1 MSLRTYLN
9 ARGYSKYFIYN
20 DIVPMGSAVW
30 STPIEDMLDFP
41 AYTLIKFFENHGFL
55 GMNTGLKWRYVRGG
69 SRSYVNCL
77 RREFPEGAFQA
88 GEKVLTVRSNSPDV
102 EVITSSGIKKFDRVI
117 IASHADQA
125 LSMLE
130 SPDEIQSKLLSAF
143 RYVKNMAVL
152 HTDEKVMPPIRNVW
166 SSWNYKTKL
175 NGDTLRSSTVYY
187 MNRLQKLNSDV
198 NYFVSINDF
207 DAIHPDRIIKSIEY
221 EHPLFDT
228 RAVQAQDSLYRLN
241 LNGPVFFAGAY
252 FKYGFHEDGYQ
263 AGVQAAEALLGSVK

>member
-20 DIVPMGSAVW
+20 YIVPMGSAVW

-77 RREFPEGAFQA
+77 RKEFPEGTFQA
-88 GEKVLTVRSNSPDV
+88 GEKVLAVRSNSPGV
-102 EVITSSGIKKFDRVI
+102 EVITSSGIKKFDRAI

-207 DAIHPDRIIKSIEY
+207 DSINPDRTIKSIEY

-241 LNGPVFFAGAY
+241 LKGPVFFAGASLNT
-252 FKYGFHEDGYQ
+252 GFMRMAIRRECRRPKLFS
-263 AGVQAAEALLGSVK
+263 GV